1 MENNTLC
8 NRHSLG
14 VNNHTKMYVTYTR
27 IYGWSDYGG
36 ESSYQPG
43 YRLENMMWMTLL
55 VYDYIIP
62 GEKIMLI
69 VREFSNRF
77 QQMSG
82 MPINSNETKERLKAA
97 GIDINSKQ
105 YRAVMSEMSRDGGG
119 GYTTISAIKKRMSR
133 YDKDGDWINPRTG
146 LAGLL
151 VTDKNCASKNRIVSI
166 SESIMDEMFES
177 TKKEFFM
184 ENGVHNGDT
193 TNRSEIYQKLY
204 QQTEKNDRLAA
215 GYTLEEYE
223 RQYWQAFTDA
233 VKVADPKWE
242 AGKPIM
248 PGVLDRITSKSID
261 ALLVKSGS
269 QLIRK
274 SFERMI

>member
-1 MENNTLC
+1 
-8 NRHSLG
+8 
-14 VNNHTKMYVTYTR
+14 
-27 IYGWSDYGG
+27 
-36 ESSYQPG
+36 
-43 YRLENMMWMTLL
+43 
-55 VYDYIIP
+55 
-62 GEKIMLI
+62 MLI

-166 SESIMDEMFES
+166 SEKS
-177 TKKEFFM
+177 TRPNGAPCRAPSHNARGYVYLILE
-184 ENGVHNGDT
+184 ENGVHNCYT

>member
-1 MENNTLC
+1 
-8 NRHSLG
+8 
-14 VNNHTKMYVTYTR
+14 
-27 IYGWSDYGG
+27 
-36 ESSYQPG
+36 
-43 YRLENMMWMTLL
+43 
-55 VYDYIIP
+55 
-62 GEKIMLI
+62 MLI

-151 VTDKNCASKNRIVSI
+151 VTDKNCASKIELFQFQKALWMRCLKALKRI
-166 SESIMDEMFES
+166 
-177 TKKEFFM
+177 FM

>member
-1 MENNTLC
+1 MDF
-8 NRHSLG
+8 R
-14 VNNHTKMYVTYTR
+14 V
-27 IYGWSDYGG
+27 IY
-36 ESSYQPG
+36 Q
-43 YRLENMMWMTLL
+43 
-55 VYDYIIP
+55 

-82 MPINSNETKERLKAA
+82 MPINSNETQERLKAA

-177 TKKEFFM
+177 TKKEFYM
-184 ENGVHNGDT
+184 ENGVHNCDT

>member
-1 MENNTLC
+1 
-8 NRHSLG
+8 
-14 VNNHTKMYVTYTR
+14 
-27 IYGWSDYGG
+27 
-36 ESSYQPG
+36 
-43 YRLENMMWMTLL
+43 
-55 VYDYIIP
+55 
-62 GEKIMLI
+62 MLI

-233 VKVADPKWE
+233 VKVADPKME
-242 AGKPIM
+242 YS
-248 PGVLDRITSKSID
+248 L
-261 ALLVKSGS
+261 
-269 QLIRK
+269 
-274 SFERMI
+274 

>member
-1 MENNTLC
+1 
-8 NRHSLG
+8 
-14 VNNHTKMYVTYTR
+14 
-27 IYGWSDYGG
+27 
-36 ESSYQPG
+36 
-43 YRLENMMWMTLL
+43 
-55 VYDYIIP
+55 
-62 GEKIMLI
+62 MLI

-146 LAGLL
+146 LARLL

-177 TKKEFFM
+177 TKKEFLWKM
-184 ENGVHNGDT
+184 GCIT
-193 TNRSEIYQKLY
+193 AI
-204 QQTEKNDRLAA
+204 QQTDQRYIKSCISKLRK
-215 GYTLEEYE
+215 
-223 RQYWQAFTDA
+223 RQISSRVY
-233 VKVADPKWE
+233 
-242 AGKPIM
+242 IR
-248 PGVLDRITSKSID
+248 GV
-261 ALLVKSGS
+261 
-269 QLIRK
+269 
-274 SFERMI
+274 

>member
-1 MENNTLC
+1 MDF
-8 NRHSLG
+8 R
-14 VNNHTKMYVTYTR
+14 V
-27 IYGWSDYGG
+27 IY
-36 ESSYQPG
+36 Q
-43 YRLENMMWMTLL
+43 
-55 VYDYIIP
+55 

-204 QQTEKNDRLAA
+204 QQTEKKDRLAA

>member
-1 MENNTLC
+1 MDF
-8 NRHSLG
+8 R
-14 VNNHTKMYVTYTR
+14 V
-27 IYGWSDYGG
+27 IY
-36 ESSYQPG
+36 Q
-43 YRLENMMWMTLL
+43 
-55 VYDYIIP
+55 

-177 TKKEFFM
+177 TKKEFLWKM
-184 ENGVHNGDT
+184 GCIT
-193 TNRSEIYQKLY
+193 AI
-204 QQTEKNDRLAA
+204 QQTDQRYIKSCISKLRKTTDQQQE
-215 GYTLEEYE
+215 YTLEEYE

-233 VKVADPKWE
+233 VKVADPEWE

>member
-1 MENNTLC
+1 MDF
-8 NRHSLG
+8 R
-14 VNNHTKMYVTYTR
+14 V
-27 IYGWSDYGG
+27 IY
-36 ESSYQPG
+36 Q
-43 YRLENMMWMTLL
+43 
-55 VYDYIIP
+55 

-151 VTDKNCASKNRIVSI
+151 VTDKNCASKIELFQFQKALWMRCLKALKRILYG
-166 SESIMDEMFES
+166 
-177 TKKEFFM
+177 
-184 ENGVHNGDT
+184 NGVHNGDT

>member
-1 MENNTLC
+1 MDF
-8 NRHSLG
+8 R
-14 VNNHTKMYVTYTR
+14 V
-27 IYGWSDYGG
+27 IY
-36 ESSYQPG
+36 Q
-43 YRLENMMWMTLL
+43 
-55 VYDYIIP
+55 

-105 YRAVMSEMSRDGGG
+105 
-119 GYTTISAIKKRMSR
+119 
-133 YDKDGDWINPRTG
+133 DGDWINPRTG

-274 SFERMI
+274 STD

>member
-1 MENNTLC
+1 MIKME
-8 NRHSLG
+8 
-14 VNNHTKMYVTYTR
+14 
-27 IYGWSDYGG
+27 
-36 ESSYQPG
+36 
-43 YRLENMMWMTLL
+43 
-55 VYDYIIP
+55 
-62 GEKIMLI
+62 
-69 VREFSNRF
+69 
-77 QQMSG
+77 
-82 MPINSNETKERLKAA
+82 
-97 GIDINSKQ
+97 
-105 YRAVMSEMSRDGGG
+105 
-119 GYTTISAIKKRMSR
+119 
-133 YDKDGDWINPRTG
+133 TG
-146 LAGLL
+146 LIHAQDWRGYSLQI
-151 VTDKNCASKNRIVSI
+151 KIVLAKI
-166 SESIMDEMFES
+166 ELFQSESIMDEMFES

>member
-1 MENNTLC
+1 
-8 NRHSLG
+8 
-14 VNNHTKMYVTYTR
+14 
-27 IYGWSDYGG
+27 
-36 ESSYQPG
+36 
-43 YRLENMMWMTLL
+43 
-55 VYDYIIP
+55 
-62 GEKIMLI
+62 MLI

-184 ENGVHNGDT
+184 ENGVHTAIQQTDQ
-193 TNRSEIYQKLY
+193 RYIQKLY
-204 QQTEKNDRLAA
+204 QQTEEK
-215 GYTLEEYE
+215 
-223 RQYWQAFTDA
+223 RQISSRVY
-233 VKVADPKWE
+233 
-242 AGKPIM
+242 IR
-248 PGVLDRITSKSID
+248 GV
-261 ALLVKSGS
+261 
-269 QLIRK
+269 
-274 SFERMI
+274 